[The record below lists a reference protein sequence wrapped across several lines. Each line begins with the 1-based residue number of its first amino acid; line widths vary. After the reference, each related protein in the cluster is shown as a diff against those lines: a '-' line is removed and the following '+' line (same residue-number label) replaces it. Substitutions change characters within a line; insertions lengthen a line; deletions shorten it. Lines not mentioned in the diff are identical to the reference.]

1 MEPRRTLGKYKLQTD
16 QSQDPYSHLETNYI
30 SEETDDVSFITAC
43 FLHLVDLNNATY
55 VWFFSPVYTL
65 LTAYSPPNLPLWL
78 HTSSCPFWV
87 IWSKCRVCYGL
98 GLSGWLLFF
107 TIFDLIFLAQ
117 HKFWRGVQL
126 DLTLWN
132 SEMTDSTLECS
143 PGTGPLLC
151 WGRDRS
157 VRNYF
162 MHDLTFPSL
171 CLLLRRKQSFLS
183 DQRGERCSIPTSS
196 AKQTHRIGSL
206 LYNPNHLEGEE
217 ELGRLSSPFNSF
229 CVPVSSPSA
238 GRDPPSGTISHI
250 CAPSPCPLIFLAPP
264 YSTQF
269 LFWDGSGRK
278 L

>member
-1 MEPRRTLGKYKLQTD
+1 MSG
-16 QSQDPYSHLETNYI
+16 
-30 SEETDDVSFITAC
+30 
-43 FLHLVDLNNATY
+43 
-55 VWFFSPVYTL
+55 L
-65 LTAYSPPNLPLWL
+65 L
-78 HTSSCPFWV
+78 C
-87 IWSKCRVCYGL
+87 L

-151 WGRDRS
+151 WGRDRT

-238 GRDPPSGTISHI
+238 GWDPPSGTISHI

-278 L
+278 LKSWRWKWTVEEFIVLLWPVGAIVPKQPDLAVEDKFLLVYILNPILLKEIMSLQLLITLLKSLEMF